1 MLTLFF
7 VDDLPRK
14 VGSTYE
20 FDSDDAQHAIRV
32 LRMSAGEVF
41 MLSDGQG
48 KWSKVKIFAVK
59 KKSLEVEVVESGI
72 EDPLAILFTVVQALP
87 KGDRLKECI
96 EMLTEGGVDTIIPW
110 SAQRSIGKAEK
121 GVEKL
126 QVTAREAS
134 KQSRRLFIPVVT
146 DVANT
151 SKVLELIAGH
161 DLVLVFHES
170 AISKVSEIITKKCFE
185 SKKVMIIIGPEGG
198 ITNEELELFK
208 SAGANVALM
217 GRPILRS
224 AHAGL
229 AAMSAVNALLKVW

>member
-14 VGSTYE
+14 VGSSYE
-20 FDSDDAQHAIRV
+20 FDSEDAQHAIRV
-32 LRMSAGEVF
+32 LRMSAGEIF

-59 KKSLEVEVVESGI
+59 KKSLEVEVIETGI
-72 EDPLAILFTVVQALP
+72 QDPLEITFTVVQALP

-96 EMLTEGGVDTIIPW
+96 ELLTEGGVDTIIPW

-134 KQSRRLFIPVVT
+134 KQSRRLFIPEVT

-151 SKVLELIAGH
+151 AKVVELIAQH

-170 AISKVSEIITKKCFE
+170 ATNKISEIVTRKYFE
-185 SKKVMIIIGPEGG
+185 SKNIMIIIGPEGG
-198 ITNEELELFK
+198 ITNEEIELFK
-208 SAGANVALM
+208 SAGAKVALM

-229 AAMSAVNALLKVW
+229 AAISAVNALIKVW